1 MRRSGR
7 RSSLAGR
14 RRHLARGGP
23 VDGDMIVETV
33 AVTGSLGSHALEAL
47 QLEIRRLAD
56 ACGLDVQMRV
66 ETVAEEPSP

>member
-1 MRRSGR
+1 
-7 RSSLAGR
+7 
-14 RRHLARGGP
+14 
-23 VDGDMIVETV
+23 MIVETV

-56 ACGLDVQMRV
+56 ACGLVVQMRV